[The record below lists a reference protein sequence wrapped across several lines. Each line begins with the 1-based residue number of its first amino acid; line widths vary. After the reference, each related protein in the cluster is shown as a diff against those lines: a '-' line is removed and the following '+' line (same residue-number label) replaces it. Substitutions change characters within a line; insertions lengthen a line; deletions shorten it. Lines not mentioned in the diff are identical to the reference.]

1 MRVVHATQS
10 QATAKPC
17 VPRSDFLHLIHIHV
31 HAMPGGSLP
40 SPRMPR
46 ACHGRQAIPFDHRQ
60 KWNEFAQSGGVA
72 GSIHSPS
79 TLRCP
84 CTCAGILDGSRY
96 TSYSS
101 MSQSQC
107 ISGSGPV
114 HRVLEFLV
122 SFGRRRLFLSA
133 SAVAVSRQLRPSL
146 RVSRQL
152 RPSPSLRILVS
163 WATTLLA
170 PSTLSISSD
179 IKALMMAI
187 KQHIYKGREGRS
199 PSQCSSRTPC
209 HRKLC
214 QMP

>member
-40 SPRMPR
+40 STRMPR

-122 SFGRRRLFLSA
+122 SFGR
-133 SAVAVSRQLRPSL
+133 
-146 RVSRQL
+146 QL

-179 IKALMMAI
+179 IKALMVAI
-187 KQHIYKGREGRS
+187 KQHIYKGREGRP